1 MFDNLT
7 RYFSRRGTDKTDIAT
22 SSAAIADLGG
32 FEDDE
37 PKEYVEHDIDAVSLD
52 APALDDLIISDESS
66 LFEGEGI
73 VSDDTIAA
81 LDDNDDDFQ
90 EI

>member
-22 SSAAIADLGG
+22 SSAAIADIDT
-32 FEDDE
+32 FDDE
-37 PKEYVEHDIDAVSLD
+37 PKEYVEQDIDAVSLD
-52 APALDDLIISDESS
+52 APALDDLIISDESTILDS
-66 LFEGEGI
+66 GIGGDDMIRSYGE
-73 VSDDTIAA
+73 
-81 LDDNDDDFQ
+81 DDDFQ